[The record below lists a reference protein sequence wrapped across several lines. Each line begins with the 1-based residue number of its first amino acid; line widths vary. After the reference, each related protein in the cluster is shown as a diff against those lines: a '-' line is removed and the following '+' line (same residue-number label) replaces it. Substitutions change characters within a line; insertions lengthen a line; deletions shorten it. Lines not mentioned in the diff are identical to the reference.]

1 MLTAFAEQVA
11 IASLSGPLGTCRD
24 QLGPEIVTVSGP
36 LPVQG
41 IESREGPEIGAYRES
56 PPQLFVEAARVQPR
70 PPYRVLCQDLDHPWL
85 QWQR

>member
-41 IESREGPEIGAYRES
+41 IESREGPEIGAYRDNS
-56 PPQLFVEAARVQPR
+56 LLLFDSIGKEVPFSLLAL
-70 PPYRVLCQDLDHPWL
+70 Y
-85 QWQR
+85 

>member
-41 IESREGPEIGAYRES
+41 IESREGPEIGAYRERL
-56 PPQLFVEAARVQPR
+56 P
-70 PPYRVLCQDLDHPWL
+70 
-85 QWQR
+85 